1 MEYYIDGH
9 NLIPKV
15 NGIRLS
21 DENDE
26 NELLERI
33 QEFARLSRKKC
44 TVFFDKA
51 PEQKTREGHFGTVHV
66 IYVTHHIKADEEI
79 INRVIKIGKNRA
91 KDIIVVSSDQHV
103 QWQSKQAGAATMTSE
118 SFAADMNKTFS
129 RGDHFIKSPKKPLR
143 IEPKLSRKEV
153 DEWLE
158 IFSQKDQSQ

>member
-33 QEFARLSRKKC
+33 QEFARLSRKRC

-51 PEQKTREGHFGTVHV
+51 PEHKTMDAHFGTVHV

-79 INRVIKIGKNRA
+79 IDRVVKIGKNRA
-91 KDIIVVSSDQHV
+91 KEIVVVSSDQHV
-103 QWQSKQAGAATMTSE
+103 QWQSHQAGAATMTSE
-118 SFAADMNKTFS
+118 SFAAEMSKTFS
-129 RGDHFIKSPKKPLR
+129 RGEKSAKSSRKPLR

-158 IFSQKDQSQ
+158 IFSQKEL